1 VCKSRINF
9 SFLCCFLVLFP
20 QFRLAAGHP
29 GDDAGDQANY
39 FVSNVGGFGPGDF
52 AILDIEVTDGAD
64 PDTVAQWSL
73 DFVNTV
79 MSLTGLPASQ
89 VMGTVGTLLAV
100 GGVVFG
106 VVFLYTFCQTSTP
119 ITNNET

>member
-1 VCKSRINF
+1 M
-9 SFLCCFLVLFP
+9 
-20 QFRLAAGHP
+20 
-29 GDDAGDQANY
+29 
-39 FVSNVGGFGPGDF
+39 SNVGGFGPGDF

-89 VMGTVGTLLAV
+89 VMGALPLCWRRA
-100 GGVVFG
+100 GVFLVWF
-106 VVFLYTFCQTSTP
+106 FLYTFCETSTP
-119 ITNNET
+119 ISNNET